1 MLIRLSGTEP
11 GTEKD
16 RRKVKRGGGGGGTS
30 KQLKFSLPSPAQN
43 CFRVCLSILQKV
55 DHNRGVSALT
65 MLIRVKHLLC
75 IFFSSASPTKSIHR
89 GNKGGCGQVCI
100 LNCFGTGEGLSV
112 AKKIIRGSL
121 RFSSLFACWGGLR
134 AKRPQRRRA
143 RNGCFCR
150 LCQG

>member
-1 MLIRLSGTEP
+1 MLIRFSGTEP
-11 GTEKD
+11 GTEED
-16 RRKVKRGGGGGGTS
+16 RRKVKRGGGGGGGTN
-30 KQLKFSLPSPAQN
+30 KQLKFRLPSPAQN
-43 CFRVCLSILQKV
+43 YFRVCLSILQKV

-75 IFFSSASPTKSIHR
+75 IFLSSASPTKSIHR

-121 RFSSLFACWGGLR
+121 RFSSLFDCRGGLR
-134 AKRPQRRRA
+134 AKRP
-143 RNGCFCR
+143 
-150 LCQG
+150 

>member
-30 KQLKFSLPSPAQN
+30 KQLKFRLPSPAQN

-112 AKKIIRGSL
+112 AKKIIGGSL
-121 RFSSLFACWGGLR
+121 RFSSLFARWGGLR
-134 AKRPQRRRA
+134 AKRP
-143 RNGCFCR
+143 
-150 LCQG
+150 